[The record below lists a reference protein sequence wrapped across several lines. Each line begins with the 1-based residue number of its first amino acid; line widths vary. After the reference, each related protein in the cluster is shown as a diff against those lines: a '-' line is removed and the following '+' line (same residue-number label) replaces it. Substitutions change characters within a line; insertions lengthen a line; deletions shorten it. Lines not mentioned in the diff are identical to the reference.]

1 MRASTISLLAA
12 SVGSASAALK
22 VDLKSTSSIKEA
34 VKDVA
39 SDAVSYYQGSKP
51 NNIPGILDQQ
61 PPAGKYWWWTGS
73 VLWSTLLDHWRYT
86 GDETYNGLISQ
97 GLLHQ
102 KGPNNDFIHHNWTAS
117 LSEDDLG
124 FWAMA
129 AMQAAELDFPA
140 PSQDGLKNWVDLASN
155 VFAGK
160 VVRYDEATCNGGFHW
175 QLSQTNVGY
184 NYKNAISSA
193 VFINLGAR
201 LSRYTGNGTYAELA
215 EESWKWLTEVGY
227 IDEDSKVFDGAHV
240 EQNCTDINK
249 AQFSYNAA
257 VLLEGAAHLYN
268 STTGEAQT
276 RWRNR
281 LAGMANTT
289 LDVFFP
295 NGTHVEIPC
304 ESLTRK
310 DACTGDMKFFKGITL
325 RSLANVA
332 QLAPFLRDGIV
343 KTFKTNAEAAVKTC
357 TGGDNDR
364 QCGFSWL
371 REGDDGLGDAAG
383 ALNVLT
389 ALDVLLID
397 DVAQKVFAKGSV
409 SSGSSGSSSGNGM
422 DGGDAQQQKP
432 SGSAGS
438 VTGVTAVMIL
448 AGLFAALM

>member
-1 MRASTISLLAA
+1 MRTSTISLLAA

-22 VDLKSTSSIKEA
+22 VDLKFTSSIKEA

-39 SDAVSYYQGSKP
+39 TDVVSYYKGNEP
-51 NNIPGILDQQ
+51 NNIPGMLGQQ
-61 PPAGKYWWWTGS
+61 PPAGEYYWWTGS

-102 KGPNNDFIHHNWTAS
+102 RGPNNDFIHPNWTAT
-117 LSEDDLG
+117 LSEDDQG

-129 AMQAAELDFPA
+129 AMQAAELNFPA
-140 PSQDGLKNWVDLASN
+140 PSQDGLKNWADLASN
-155 VFAGK
+155 VFKGK
-160 VVRYDEATCNGGFHW
+160 VIRYDEATCNGGFRW
-175 QLSQTNVGY
+175 QIPPSNNGY
-184 NYKNAISSA
+184 NYKNTISSA

-201 LSRYTGNGTYAELA
+201 LSRYTGNGTYAEIA
-215 EESWKWLTEVGY
+215 EDSWKWLTEVGY
-227 IDEDSKVFDGAHV
+227 INEDNSVFDGGHV

-276 RWRNR
+276 RWQNR
-281 LAGMANTT
+281 LTGMTNKT
-289 LDVFFP
+289 LGFFFA

-310 DACTGDMKFFKGITL
+310 DACTPDMKFFKGITL

-343 KTFKTNAEAAVKTC
+343 KTLKTNAEAAVKTC
-357 TGGDNDR
+357 TGGDNGR

-371 REGDDGLGDAAG
+371 REGDDGLGDAPG
-383 ALNVLT
+383 ALNALS

-397 DVAQKVFAKGSV
+397 EVATKALSKGSV
-409 SSGSSGSSSGNGM
+409 SPGPSGSGSENGTGGGN
-422 DGGDAQQQKP
+422 AEQQKP
-432 SGSAGS
+432 KGSAGS
-438 VTGVTAVMIL
+438 ATRVAAAMIF